1 MKARHT
7 AYLYP
12 AAAVCIWGSLY
23 VVSKPVLGS
32 IPPFTLVLMRY
43 IIALCVLLPLAARIC
58 RIQRIRIARADWG
71 TFIFIG
77 VAGYGIATGAQ
88 FVGTQLSNAST
99 ASLINAMNP
108 VTISVFAALLLGERM
123 TRMRFAAM
131 GSVLLGAFLIL
142 GDGLDSGN
150 TAGIIF
156 SMLSVCLWS
165 LMSVR
170 VRALAAKYPP
180 MVITAAALVIA
191 GICLVPVAAAEMY
204 HVGRIPVLNRTLV
217 FPVLYMGLICTA
229 LSQLLWNLGLSK
241 LEASRCGMFYPLQPV
256 VSTLLGVWFL
266 HEVITPHFLL
276 GGLFILGGIVCNI
289 FEET

>member
-1 MKARHT
+1 
-7 AYLYP
+7 
-12 AAAVCIWGSLY
+12 
-23 VVSKPVLGS
+23 
-32 IPPFTLVLMRY
+32 
-43 IIALCVLLPLAARIC
+43 
-58 RIQRIRIARADWG
+58 
-71 TFIFIG
+71 
-77 VAGYGIATGAQ
+77 
-88 FVGTQLSNAST
+88 
-99 ASLINAMNP
+99 
-108 VTISVFAALLLGERM
+108 
-123 TRMRFAAM
+123 
-131 GSVLLGAFLIL
+131 
-142 GDGLDSGN
+142 
-150 TAGIIF
+150 
-156 SMLSVCLWS
+156 
-165 LMSVR
+165 MSVR